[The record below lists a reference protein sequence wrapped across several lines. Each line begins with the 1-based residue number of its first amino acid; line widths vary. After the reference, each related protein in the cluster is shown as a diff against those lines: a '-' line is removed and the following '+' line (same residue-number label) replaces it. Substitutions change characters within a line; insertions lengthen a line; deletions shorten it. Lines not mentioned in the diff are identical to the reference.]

1 MTVNPATALE
11 PDQGA
16 VCPSCGAAV
25 LTGMSWCTLC
35 YASLVPP
42 PPVPAP
48 VSAPSPAAA
57 GRPADAPTSDLEP
70 VDVEV
75 IAARLLAELAA
86 TPDPNAGW
94 TTHLPRSSG
103 AKAAVIIGG
112 AVVGSLVLVVLMA
125 LLGLFL

>member
-48 VSAPSPAAA
+48 VSAPSPAAD

-70 VDVEV
+70 ADVEV